1 MRGQK
6 RQTSKNLS
14 YRAVTV
20 TTCPNYAHW
29 YIGLRHGQS
38 EGAGVFLTGDIMDA
52 ISNMLI
58 ASPLRDTYIAAAV
71 AGIAAMCAVG
81 LLLYIVIRGHNAYDM
96 MMAYHASRENE
107 LSRRTQDK

>member
-1 MRGQK
+1 
-6 RQTSKNLS
+6 
-14 YRAVTV
+14 
-20 TTCPNYAHW
+20 
-29 YIGLRHGQS
+29 
-38 EGAGVFLTGDIMDA
+38 MDA